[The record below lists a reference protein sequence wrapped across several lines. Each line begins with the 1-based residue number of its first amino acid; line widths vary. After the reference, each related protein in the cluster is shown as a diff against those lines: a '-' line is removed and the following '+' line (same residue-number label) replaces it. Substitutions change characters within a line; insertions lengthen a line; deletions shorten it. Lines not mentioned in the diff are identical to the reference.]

1 MKCNHEIDQQVQAA
15 EEFLVDSGPCAI
27 CLQDQLALA
36 VNVVEAAERFKTGVE
51 RILDPS
57 DEEYANISKELLD
70 AIAKFKGGQDASL

>member
-1 MKCNHEIDQQVQAA
+1 MTCNHDKEERISAA
-15 EEFLVDSGPCAI
+15 DMLYADGICPI
-27 CLQDQLALA
+27 CLHAQLALA